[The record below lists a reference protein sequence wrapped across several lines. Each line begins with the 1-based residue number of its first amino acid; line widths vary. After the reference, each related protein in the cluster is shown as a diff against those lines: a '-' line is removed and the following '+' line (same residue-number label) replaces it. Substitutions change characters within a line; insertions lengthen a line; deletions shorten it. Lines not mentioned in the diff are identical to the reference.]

1 MNMRLE
7 NPELCHF
14 FNNERN
20 VVGREG
26 RFWKNG

>member
-14 FNNERN
+14 FNSERN
-20 VVGREG
+20 VVDREG
-26 RFWKNG
+26 RLGKKG